1 MEGVKGGVRFPS
13 SCLSCR
19 VSQGSQFFP
28 NIRGGEET
36 PSFCGKCPPEKM
48 RYVLEKKLL
57 IRSGDKLVGPLA
69 FPEVQELIRQGELLL
84 DDFAQLEEEQGF
96 RPLGK

>member
-1 MEGVKGGVRFPS
+1 
-13 SCLSCR
+13 
-19 VSQGSQFFP
+19 
-28 NIRGGEET
+28 
-36 PSFCGKCPPEKM
+36 M